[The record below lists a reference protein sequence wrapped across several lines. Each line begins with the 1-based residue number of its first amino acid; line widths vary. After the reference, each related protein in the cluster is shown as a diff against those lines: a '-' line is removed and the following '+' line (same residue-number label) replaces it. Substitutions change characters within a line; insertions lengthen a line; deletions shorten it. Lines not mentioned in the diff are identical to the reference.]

1 MFFLFLF
8 IGLAKD
14 ILFYMVGR
22 ETECGM
28 VGRRPSI
35 KNVSS
40 TGGDAGQKQE
50 NTASFLLQ
58 TKTSFLLL
66 TKTSF
71 LLLTK
76 TRYRFENTN
85 SPFGTTSKAFGTFAE
100 GVGATSAVRR
110 PYQTST
116 QKTEKSPPE
125 IRRKLDY

>member
-66 TKTSF
+66 TKT
-71 LLLTK
+71 
-76 TRYRFENTN
+76 RYRFENTN